1 MKFSYYQKI
10 IVFLFLLFSKSL
22 LSQDSII
29 SQIKIYDNS
38 ILDSNIHTVII
49 CKQGVEYSVPLLNIN
64 SQDKLTL
71 RFDNLNDNVINY
83 KISFTHCNADWTK
96 SPLSIMDFQTG
107 YETDDIKQYTT
118 SFNTTQSYVNYEY
131 SFPNDNVQLTKSGN
145 YIINVYDE
153 DNNIV
158 VMARFYAIETTPLTI
173 IAEAKRATKIEYMN
187 NRQEIDF
194 SINTNGYYIDNPY
207 ENIQTIITQNNRT
220 DNAIK
225 NLKPKFVRANEY
237 IYDYEEENT
246 FTADNEYR
254 YLDLRSSKFGDL
266 KIKNMVY
273 EFKQYHVLMN
283 TEERRS
289 YKRFFSTPDI
299 NGNFIIH
306 KYDATNHN
314 SEADY
319 MNVTFVLQYDAPLL
333 DGDLYVFGGF
343 NNNQFNANNKMQ
355 YDYTDKTYKS
365 TLYLKQG
372 YYNYNYVFLPKDKT
386 AGEAWFIE
394 GMHWEAENDYNI
406 FVYYRDIINQ
416 YDKLIGFTG
425 INSIKK

>member
-1 MKFSYYQKI
+1 MSRKQKGSNNRYKARLKVAKLHEKI
-10 IVFLFLLFSKSL
+10 TNQRKDFLHK
-22 LSQDSII
+22 LSTKLIRENQSI
-29 SQIKIYDNS
+29 
-38 ILDSNIHTVII
+38 
-49 CKQGVEYSVPLLNIN
+49 
-64 SQDKLTL
+64 
-71 RFDNLNDNVINY
+71 
-83 KISFTHCNADWTK
+83 
-96 SPLSIMDFQTG
+96 
-107 YETDDIKQYTT
+107 
-118 SFNTTQSYVNYEY
+118 
-131 SFPNDNVQLTKSGN
+131 
-145 YIINVYDE
+145 
-153 DNNIV
+153 
-158 VMARFYAIETTPLTI
+158 AIE
-173 IAEAKRATKIEYMN
+173 
-187 NRQEIDF
+187 
-194 SINTNGYYIDNPY
+194 
-207 ENIQTIITQNNRT
+207 
-220 DNAIK
+220 
-225 NLKPKFVRANEY
+225 
-237 IYDYEEENT
+237 
-246 FTADNEYR
+246 
-254 YLDLRSSKFGDL
+254 DL

-273 EFKQYHVLMN
+273 EFKKYHVLMN

-289 YKRFFSTPDI
+289 YKRYFSTPDI

-406 FVYYRDIINQ
+406 FVYYRDIVNQ